1 MKSLPIHNLQ
11 FLDFLI
17 FSLMFHAIL
26 IQKDFSHVSL
36 SIYVCDISIEY
47 ILNTFKEKICIYFN
61 RVHFEIVS
69 N

>member
-1 MKSLPIHNLQ
+1 MGGGVFKANRKVKSLPIHNLQ

-36 SIYVCDISIEY
+36 LYMCVIY
-47 ILNTFKEKICIYFN
+47 L
-61 RVHFEIVS
+61 
-69 N
+69 